1 MSKQF
6 SPKPV
11 ISADTLQ
18 RILDFRDER
27 NWKQFHNPKDLA
39 ISLSLEAAELLE
51 CFQWSGEDTEVAGKT
66 AAMKEELSDV
76 VIYALLLADRLGLDL
91 DAAVR
96 EKNSNQR
103 RKIPGQRKLRK
114 FRQIRQTQANRP
126 LVMTIIY
133 RNSLDHFYQ
142 NSPAIPDLLMGRE
155 SSDAPRNSA
164 QYRAWSTPYSSC
176 KPC

>member
-1 MSKQF
+1 MSEQF
-6 SPKPV
+6 SPKPT

-76 VIYALLLADRLGLDL
+76 VIYALLLADRLGLDH

-96 EKNSNQR
+96 EKIQIKSFCNFRIFFAFSCLNASQTAFALVYSPRSNSQR
-103 RKIPGQRKLRK
+103 DSFRSFFNIAYPGAKK
-114 FRQIRQTQANRP
+114 WI
-126 LVMTIIY
+126 TI
-133 RNSLDHFYQ
+133 SK
-142 NSPAIPDLLMGRE
+142 P
-155 SSDAPRNSA
+155 
-164 QYRAWSTPYSSC
+164 STT
-176 KPC
+176 PCALSRMH

>member
-6 SPKPV
+6 SPEPV

-96 EKNSNQR
+96 EKIQINAAKYPVKESYGYSA
-103 RKIPGQRKLRK
+103 KYDKLK
-114 FRQIRQTQANRP
+114 QIAR
-126 LVMTIIY
+126 
-133 RNSLDHFYQ
+133 
-142 NSPAIPDLLMGRE
+142 
-155 SSDAPRNSA
+155 SS
-164 QYRAWSTPYSSC
+164 
-176 KPC
+176 

>member
-1 MSKQF
+1 MSEQF
-6 SPKPV
+6 SPKSA

-96 EKNSNQR
+96 EK
-103 RKIPGQRKLRK
+103 I
-114 FRQIRQTQANRP
+114 QINAAKYP
-126 LVMTIIY
+126 VK
-133 RNSLDHFYQ
+133 
-142 NSPAIPDLLMGRE
+142 E
-155 SSDAPRNSA
+155 SYGNSA
-164 QYRAWSTPYSSC
+164 KYDKLKQIARSS
-176 KPC
+176 

>member
-1 MSKQF
+1 MSEQF
-6 SPKPV
+6 SPKPT

-96 EKNSNQR
+96 EK
-103 RKIPGQRKLRK
+103 I
-114 FRQIRQTQANRP
+114 QINAAKYP
-126 LVMTIIY
+126 VK
-133 RNSLDHFYQ
+133 
-142 NSPAIPDLLMGRE
+142 E
-155 SSDAPRNSA
+155 SYGNSA
-164 QYRAWSTPYSSC
+164 KYDKPARHAHRLSEQSGPFLPKQSCDTGSSHGTGEL
-176 KPC
+176 

>member
-1 MSKQF
+1 MSEQF
-6 SPKPV
+6 SPKPA

-96 EKNSNQR
+96 EKFKSTPQNTRSKKVTEIPPNTTNSS
-103 RKIPGQRKLRK
+103 K
-114 FRQIRQTQANRP
+114 
-126 LVMTIIY
+126 
-133 RNSLDHFYQ
+133 
-142 NSPAIPDLLMGRE
+142 SPARHDHRLSEQSGPLLPKQSCDPG
-155 SSDAPRNSA
+155 SSHG
-164 QYRAWSTPYSSC
+164 TGEL
-176 KPC
+176 

>member
-1 MSKQF
+1 MSEQF
-6 SPKPV
+6 SPKPT

-76 VIYALLLADRLGLDL
+76 AIYDLLLAYRLGLDL
-91 DAAVR
+91 DAAGR
-96 EKNSNQR
+96 EK
-103 RKIPGQRKLRK
+103 I
-114 FRQIRQTQANRP
+114 QINAAK
-126 LVMTIIY
+126 
-133 RNSLDHFYQ
+133 YQ
-142 NSPAIPDLLMGRE
+142 LKEGSV
-155 SSDAPRNSA
+155 NSA
-164 QYRAWSTPYSSC
+164 KYDKHKQNTSTTVQSTNRHLRNLYH
-176 KPC
+176 

>member
-1 MSKQF
+1 MPQETHPCQSNFPQSRPSVPIHF
-6 SPKPV
+6 S
-11 ISADTLQ
+11 AFLT
-18 RILDFRDER
+18 FDER

-96 EKNSNQR
+96 EK
-103 RKIPGQRKLRK
+103 I
-114 FRQIRQTQANRP
+114 QINAAKYP
-126 LVMTIIY
+126 VK
-133 RNSLDHFYQ
+133 
-142 NSPAIPDLLMGRE
+142 E
-155 SSDAPRNSA
+155 SYGNSA
-164 QYRAWSTPYSSC
+164 KYDKLKQIARSS
-176 KPC
+176 